1 MTDPS
6 SASWRRRRRGGK
18 YRDAS
23 RRPDPNPLAPDAAR
37 RNRDAAFGHASRRRT
52 WIGTSA
58 GTSADPD
65 GTSADSG
72 PSAADSGPS
81 VADSGPSVADSGPSA
96 AQPSAG
102 SSASSAEPQAA
113 PSAEPQAAPSAEP
126 PTDSPGRSAQT
137 PSGHGRRA
145 ARPASAWRDRGA
157 PAASA
162 SAGAG
167 SAGAGSAGAASAGE
181 TGAPDDPQTDLWAVS
196 DDDAAHGGS
205 VEPTGPGESAPAA
218 GSAPSPGTDERD
230 AWTVRDEAGDGHEPR
245 RDDRS
250 EERP

>member
-23 RRPDPNPLAPDAAR
+23 RRLDPNPLAPDAAR

-52 WIGTSA
+52 WIGASA

-72 PSAADSGPS
+72 PS
-81 VADSGPSVADSGPSA
+81 VADSGPSVTDSGPSA

-102 SSASSAEPQAA
+102 SSASSAEPPTA
-113 PSAEPQAAPSAEP
+113 PPAEPQAAPSAGP
-126 PTDSPGRSAQT
+126 PTGSPGRSAQT

-157 PAASA
+157 PAASGAAGAA

-167 SAGAGSAGAASAGE
+167 SAGA
-181 TGAPDDPQTDLWAVS
+181 PDDTQTDLWAVS
-196 DDDAAHGGS
+196 GDDAAHGGS
-205 VEPTGPGESAPAA
+205 VEPTGPGESAAAA
-218 GSAPSPGTDERD
+218 GS
-230 AWTVRDEAGDGHEPR
+230 
-245 RDDRS
+245 
-250 EERP
+250 